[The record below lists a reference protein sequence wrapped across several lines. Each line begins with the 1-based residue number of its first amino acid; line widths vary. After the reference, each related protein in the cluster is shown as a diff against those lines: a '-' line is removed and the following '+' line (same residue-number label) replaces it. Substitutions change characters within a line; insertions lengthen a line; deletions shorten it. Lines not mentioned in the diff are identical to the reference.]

1 MWNSFPNW
9 LVTQHAE
16 FALLL
21 RLSEVSELFDRSA
34 FNALFDRQLTGVIQR
49 ATPEQRQQLKRLRAF
64 DWVGYI
70 DRSLR
75 NAGFQDHDLDEMA
88 QEIVVKLLIQPGQ
101 LFRGWKGQPI
111 ERRFKASLKNAILN
125 LVEKRRNRRRLIP
138 SVSIANEFEPGQAAA
153 QHLPAQQQSSDS
165 LLDEFREFLRQQLGP
180 QAVAVF
186 DHRLEGRDT
195 KELVG
200 QNGMTS
206 YRIKLTVQAIK
217 SAARQF
223 AQGDPS
229 FLRMVEKAMREE
241 ERTVGKRRV
250 RQKEKSSTPR

>member
-9 LVTQHAE
+9 LINRNAH

-21 RLSEVSELFDRSA
+21 RLSEVSELFDRQA
-34 FNALFDRQLTGVIQR
+34 FNALFDRELTGVIQK
-49 ATPEQRQQLKRLRAF
+49 APPEQRQQLERLREF
-64 DWVGYI
+64 DWIGYI

-75 NAGFQDHDLDEMA
+75 NAGFRDHDLDELT

-101 LFRGWKGQPI
+101 LFRGWQGQPI
-111 ERRFKASLKNAILN
+111 DRRFKASLKNAIIN
-125 LVEKRRNRRRLIP
+125 LVEKRRNRRRLLP
-138 SVSIANEFEPGQAAA
+138 SVPIANEFEPGATAA
-153 QHLPAQQQSSDS
+153 QHLPSRQQSSGT
-165 LLDEFREFLRQQLGP
+165 LLDEFREFLRQQLGS

-195 KELVG
+195 KELIG
-200 QNGMTS
+200 REGMTS

-223 AQGDPS
+223 AQGDTS
-229 FLRMVEKAMREE
+229 FLRMVDRAMREE
-241 ERTVGKRRV
+241 ERTVGKRQV
-250 RQKEKSSTPR
+250 RQKEKSAAR